1 MENADKKFLEI
12 IGIILMSIIFI
23 LYLNHIT
30 DSKKSQDSIIEQ
42 NELKIDSLRN
52 VISNLELNQFKYDS
66 TILFLNDSLI
76 ILNDKVVLNE
86 NKIKD
91 LRKKYNEKIKN
102 ISNFSSAELEEFLT
116 NRYK

>member
-1 MENADKKFLEI
+1 MENANKKFI
-12 IGIILMSIIFI
+12 VGIILIIITFI
-23 LYLNHIT
+23 SYLIYVTN
-30 DSKKSQDSIIEQ
+30 SKKSQDSIIEQ
-42 NELKIDSLRN
+42 NELKIDSLRK

-76 ILNDKVVLNE
+76 ILNNKVVLNE